1 MKNILKL
8 EEFAMFLFS
17 IYLFSQLHFAWWWY
31 LALILLPDISMVGYL
46 VNNKIGAACYNIA
59 HHKGIAL
66 VIYVAGLYLHNETVQ
81 LIGIILFGHSSMD
94 RTMGYGLKY
103 NEGFKFTHLGEI
115 GNK

>member
-1 MKNILKL
+1 MI
-8 EEFAMFLFS
+8 
-17 IYLFSQLHFAWWWY
+17 
-31 LALILLPDISMVGYL
+31 GYL

-66 VIYVAGLYLHNETVQ
+66 VIYVGGFYVHNETIQ
-81 LIGIILFGHSSMD
+81 LIGVILFGHSSMD